1 MDNMTSLE
9 AYERTLKCLEKGK
22 KGVVAVFR
30 SEDGTLTFGAP
41 SFQQRIV
48 RLDIRLDSQV
58 MTEENFDGLLV
69 MRSNP
74 DKAEHWVTLFE
85 VPSEDSMSAEL
96 RFKRSSLTDPFEFTC
111 SIVMENKK
119 QLHRDENDTD
129 PKWLTYRM
137 YLYGADGAAALVQDD
152 GTAQLTL
159 LESSIARQKSA
170 PAVRCVER
178 GGDDDDARNN

>member
-30 SEDGTLTFGAP
+30 SGDGTLTFGAP

-111 SIVMENKK
+111 SIVMENK
-119 QLHRDENDTD
+119 
-129 PKWLTYRM
+129 
-137 YLYGADGAAALVQDD
+137 
-152 GTAQLTL
+152 
-159 LESSIARQKSA
+159 I
-170 PAVRCVER
+170 
-178 GGDDDDARNN
+178 